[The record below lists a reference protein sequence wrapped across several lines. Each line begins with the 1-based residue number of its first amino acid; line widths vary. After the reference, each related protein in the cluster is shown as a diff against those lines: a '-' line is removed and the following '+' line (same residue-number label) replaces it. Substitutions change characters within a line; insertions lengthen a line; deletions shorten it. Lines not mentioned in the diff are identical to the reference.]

1 MSGNIVPKGSII
13 ESMFKFGGRTIEAE
27 FVAAI
32 TRVHKDDPSVF
43 YVNAERFKSI
53 VTTQGNGVVERFT
66 SKRFIEM
73 LMEQG
78 YSMLGAI
85 FDFVT
90 DDDNVQ
96 MFAAT
101 NDGTIELL
109 DTEYTNSNA
118 DLNRGLIRHVLD
130 TRRHNF
136 RGGTISDRDLDA
148 FVSQLG

>member
-1 MSGNIVPKGSII
+1 MSGNILPKGAII
-13 ESMFKFGGRTIEAE
+13 EARFMFGGRTIEVE
-27 FVAAI
+27 FVAAT

-73 LMEQG
+73 LQEQG
-78 YSMLGAI
+78 YAMLGAI

-90 DDDNVQ
+90 DGDYVQ
-96 MFAAT
+96 MFAAK

-109 DTEYTNSNA
+109 DTEYTNSNS
-118 DLNRGLIRHVLD
+118 DLNRVLIRHVLD

-136 RGGTISDRDLDA
+136 RGGDISDRDLDV